1 MLKTRIVWQTE
12 QGAVQEISSGAGVD
26 HAIQSVSITQC
37 VNSEKELSPGAVCA
51 SLLEVKILTVAGSIP
66 LQAGTQV
73 SVYRHDGAQEHFA
86 GVYVVEQPQQMTAH
100 TVKITGYDL
109 VTRLDKDLSLWLQ
122 GLDGW
127 PYTLRAFADMVCGV
141 CGLKMRAGEIPNGE
155 FLVNRFTR
163 DCVTGRQLM
172 QWVGQLCCRFCRVS
186 EEDPAAVEFDWYK
199 PSGKVIDPSG
209 ELYYLKN
216 NLSFENYGV
225 APVDVVQ
232 MRLSGAEGGAL
243 WPEAGENDNCYVIA
257 GNPLLSGSL
266 QADIVPALQRIQAEL
281 AGFSYTPCKVTIPA
295 CPDIRPGHTVTVTT
309 KDGKQFTTCVMTK
322 TQSGQK
328 DILESNGSYRRD
340 AATAGKASEKEYAEL
355 AAGEA
360 QNAAS
365 SAADAAGAA
374 QQAADS
380 AENAAQSAA
389 LSAAAA
395 GNAAQEAVNRMTHEE
410 IFNKLTKDGTI
421 QGIYVQDDKWY
432 INAELA
438 KIVNLIADHVKSVSG
453 ALTME
458 IDGAK
463 LVLKTDGS
471 ENIVLT
477 NEFYGYPIFRMT
489 NTDNE
494 DVYFGQECSLQTN
507 ELRIGGKVDS
517 PMFRVFANLLTGN
530 SEVHL
535 GSIFPSGTGNCK
547 WEYIPSLGKTM
558 LVQQ

>member
-1 MLKTRIVWQTE
+1 MLKTRIVWKTE
-12 QGAVQEISSGAGVD
+12 QGAVQEVSSGPGVEN
-26 HAIQSVSITQC
+26 AIQSVSITES

-73 SVYRHDGAQEHFA
+73 SVYRDDGVQEYFA
-86 GVYVVEQPQQMTAH
+86 GVYVVEQPQQVTAH

-127 PYTLRAFADMVCGV
+127 PYTLRTFADMVCGA
-141 CGLKMRAGEIPNGE
+141 CGLKLRAGEIPNGE

-163 DCVTGRQLM
+163 DSVTGRQLM
-172 QWVGQLCCRFCRVS
+172 QWVGQLCCRFCRIS
-186 EEDPAAVEFDWYK
+186 LEDPTAVELDWYQ

-225 APVDVVQ
+225 APVDMVQ
-232 MRLSGAEGGAL
+232 MRLSGAEGDAL
-243 WPEAGENDNCYVIA
+243 WPEAGENDNCYVVA

-266 QADIVPALQRIQAEL
+266 QADIVPVLQRIQAEL
-281 AGFSYTPCKVTIPA
+281 AGFSYTPFKVTIPA
-295 CPDIRPGHTVTVTT
+295 CPDIRPGHTVTVTA
-309 KDGKQFTTCVMTK
+309 KDGKQFTACVMTK

-328 DILESNGSYRRD
+328 DILESTGSYRRD
-340 AATAGKASEKEYAEL
+340 AATAGRPSE
-355 AAGEA
+355 
-360 QNAAS
+360 S
-365 SAADAAGAA
+365 
-374 QQAADS
+374 QQAAQD
-380 AENAAQSAA
+380 
-389 LSAAAA
+389 
-395 GNAAQEAVNRMTHEE
+395 AVNRMTHEE
-410 IFNKLTKDGTI
+410 IFNKLTKNGAI

-438 KIVNLIADHVKSVSG
+438 KIVNLIADHVKSVFG

-463 LVLKTDGS
+463 FVLKTDGS

-494 DVYFGQECSLQTN
+494 DIYFGQECSLQTN

>member
-1 MLKTRIVWQTE
+1 MLGGKAVLKTRIVWKTE
-12 QGAVQEISSGAGVD
+12 QGAVQDVSSGPGAES
-26 HAIQSVSITQC
+26 AIQSVSITES

-73 SVYRHDGAQEHFA
+73 SVYRHDGVQDHLA
-86 GVYVVEQPQQMTAH
+86 GVYIVEQPQNT
-100 TVKITGYDL
+100 TSNSVKITGYDNI
-109 VTRLDKDLSLWLQ
+109 VKLDKEVTYWLN
-122 GLDGW
+122 GLNGW
-127 PYTLRAFADMVCGV
+127 PYMLSEFACMVCAE
-141 CGLKMRAGEIPNGE
+141 CGLTLKTEDIPNND
-155 FLVNRFTR
+155 LPVHKFTR
-163 DCVTGRQLM
+163 EHVTGRQLM
-172 QWVGQLCCRFCRVS
+172 QWVGQLCCRFCRIS
-186 EEDPAAVEFDWYK
+186 QEDHAMVEFDWYK
-199 PSGKVIDPSG
+199 PSGKTVDPSG
-209 ELYYLKN
+209 DLYYLQN
-216 NLSFENYGV
+216 NLSFEDYTV
-225 APVDVVQ
+225 AKVDAVQ
-232 MRLSGAEGGAL
+232 VRLAGAEGGVL
-243 WPEAGENDNCYVIA
+243 WPATEAGANTYVIEN
-257 GNPLLSGSL
+257 NPLLGGSL
-266 QADIVPALQRIQAEL
+266 EEDIAPALQRIQAEL
-281 AGFSYTPCKVTIPA
+281 EGFSYTPCKVTIPA

-328 DILESNGSYRRD
+328 DILESTGSYRRD
-340 AATAGKASEKEYAEL
+340 AATAGKPSENQYAE
-355 AAGEA
+355 A
-360 QNAAS
+360 
-365 SAADAAGAA
+365 AAGAA
-374 QQAADS
+374 QQAANS
-380 AENAAQSAA
+380 AANAAQD
-389 LSAAAA
+389 
-395 GNAAQEAVNRMTHEE
+395 AVNRMTHEE
-410 IFNKLTKDGTI
+410 IFNKLTKNGAI

-463 LVLKTDGS
+463 FVLKTDGS